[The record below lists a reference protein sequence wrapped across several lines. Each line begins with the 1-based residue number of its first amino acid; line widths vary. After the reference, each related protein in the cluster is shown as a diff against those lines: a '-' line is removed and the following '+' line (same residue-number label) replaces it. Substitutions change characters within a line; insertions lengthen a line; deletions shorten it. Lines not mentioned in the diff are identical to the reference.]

1 MNDLT
6 KRKQEMT
13 MGKHIKHNSPE
24 FIMANEAA
32 AFLAVSRRTF
42 ERWKEAGLIPHIRMG
57 RVLRYRK
64 ADLIKAMESMTVNKV
79 GE

>member
-1 MNDLT
+1 
-6 KRKQEMT
+6 
-13 MGKHIKHNSPE
+13 
-24 FIMANEAA
+24 MANEAA